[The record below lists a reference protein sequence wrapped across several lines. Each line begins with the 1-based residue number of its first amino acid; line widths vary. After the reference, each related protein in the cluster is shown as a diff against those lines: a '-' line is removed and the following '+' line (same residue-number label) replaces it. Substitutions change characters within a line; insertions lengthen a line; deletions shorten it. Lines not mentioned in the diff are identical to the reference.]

1 MRRWQILPSINL
13 EAAAGYT
20 HPALVSGRAFQS
32 PGSATPENRR
42 SPQPGCGERS
52 QLAVSAVSLW
62 EMTIKIA
69 IGKLELMDDLAT
81 IENTLLRQGILILP
95 IQTVH
100 LQRLLSL
107 PFHHRDPFD
116 RLIIA
121 QALAEEMTLVSDDTA
136 FSTYPVSLLPAEG

>member
-1 MRRWQILPSINL
+1 MKLLLDMHILLWYLEGHPNLPETQLQQIEDRRNQ
-13 EAAAGYT
+13 
-20 HPALVSGRAFQS
+20 V
-32 PGSATPENRR
+32 
-42 SPQPGCGERS
+42 
-52 QLAVSAVSLW
+52 AVSAVSLW

-81 IENTLLRQGILILP
+81 VENTLLQQGIRILP
-95 IQTVH
+95 IQTAH

-121 QALAEEMTLVSDDTA
+121 QALAEEMILVSDDAA
-136 FSTYPVSLLPAEG
+136 FSAYPVSLLPAAS

>member
-1 MRRWQILPSINL
+1 MKLLLDTHILLWYLEGHSNLPEAQRLKIEDRRNQ
-13 EAAAGYT
+13 
-20 HPALVSGRAFQS
+20 V
-32 PGSATPENRR
+32 
-42 SPQPGCGERS
+42 
-52 QLAVSAVSLW
+52 AVSAVTLW

>member
-1 MRRWQILPSINL
+1 MKLLLDTHILLWYLEGHSNLPEAQRLKIEDRRNQ
-13 EAAAGYT
+13 
-20 HPALVSGRAFQS
+20 V
-32 PGSATPENRR
+32 
-42 SPQPGCGERS
+42 
-52 QLAVSAVSLW
+52 AVSAVSLW